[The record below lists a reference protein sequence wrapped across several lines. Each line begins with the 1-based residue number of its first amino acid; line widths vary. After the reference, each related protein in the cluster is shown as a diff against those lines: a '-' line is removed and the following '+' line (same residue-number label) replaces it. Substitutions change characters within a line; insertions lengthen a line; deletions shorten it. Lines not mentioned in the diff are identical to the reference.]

1 MDGGA
6 PPIGLTEAW
15 AAVGERGAFALDCVE
30 LWWIDVPFVRPV
42 STAVGVHRNRPLVL
56 VQLRGSADGR
66 PVDGW
71 GECAA
76 LADTTYDAEDVA
88 GSFFALEHRL
98 VPALVQQ
105 AARSHGRL
113 PRPSALDGIRRAA
126 PGGTLAFA
134 ALEMAVA
141 DAHLRSESRS
151 FAQVLGVENRQIE
164 IGAVVGTSG
173 DTGTLVDS
181 VAALAAEGFTRVKM
195 KIGPGWDVEPVG
207 AVAALAA
214 AIPGLRVQA
223 DANGS
228 YSESDSAHLGR
239 LDRFGLLCLEQPFDR
254 SDLAAHARLAR
265 RLATPICLDESL
277 DSPERTAAAIS
288 MGACSVVCVK
298 PSRLGGLG
306 AALRVV
312 EDCRDAGIP
321 MWIGGMYESGYARGV
336 NTTLA
341 AVPGF
346 AWPGDLSPAATYLT
360 DGLVEPLG
368 LVRSPSN
375 GALVASVPSG
385 GGMGPAPD
393 PATLE
398 RLLVRRSRV
407 AGRGG

>member
-1 MDGGA
+1 MDGAA

-30 LWWIDVPFVRPV
+30 LWWIDVPFARPV

-181 VAALAAEGFTRVKM
+181 VAALAAEGFMRVKM

-298 PSRLGGLG
+298 PSRIGGLG

-368 LVRSPSN
+368 LVRSAWN
-375 GALVASVPSG
+375 GALEASVPSG

-407 AGRGG
+407 AGPGG